1 MWSMPARVTSALQQ
15 DAAQMH
21 LHRAVAVNRSHD
33 APVGP
38 RHVWWLSPS
47 GMLSNR
53 CSSASP
59 RRGHECQ
66 RVDTG
71 TESPQVIV
79 VCVFLNQAK
88 FMDFA
93 AGTLVQVEETSLHLD
108 VVIECGSDGIH
119 CLTLEVFDDSGR
131 VICTYYNSI

>member
-1 MWSMPARVTSALQQ
+1 
-15 DAAQMH
+15 
-21 LHRAVAVNRSHD
+21 
-33 APVGP
+33 
-38 RHVWWLSPS
+38 LSS
-47 GMLSNR
+47 R

-59 RRGHECQ
+59 RRGQECQ

-71 TESPQVIV
+71 TESPHVIV

-88 FMDFA
+88 FMYFA